1 MNNIIYIY
9 IYKVK
14 FIYMDKKSLIILL
27 DYMNEVHDKKLID
40 INIKY
45 KLLFY
50 ILIYTIYVKL
60 YI

>member
-1 MNNIIYIY
+1 
-9 IYKVK
+9 
-14 FIYMDKKSLIILL
+14 MDKKSLIILL